1 MALLNAQGNPV
12 GLTKITYQ
20 FDVPGEQAA
29 TVGTISTINWFAVMM
44 AVGGLVAAMATGNPT
59 TIMAAMQA
67 LLTAI
72 LGGS

>member
-1 MALLNAQGNPV
+1 MALLNAAGNPV

-20 FDVPGEQAA
+20 FDVPGEEAA
-29 TVGTISTINWFAVMM
+29 KVTMSSINWLGVITAVL
-44 AVGGLVAAMATGNPT
+44 GLVAAMATGNPT

-72 LGGS
+72 LGGG